1 MKKKIIIVSGEPN
14 SVNSEIIYK
23 SWKKINKNLKRKIFL
38 VSNYNLLKSQFKKLN
53 YSIELQKVNY
63 EDKISSNKLKVIDVN
78 LNFKDP
84 FKISKKSVSKYILNS
99 LNLAHKLAINKD
111 VGGLINCAIDKKS
124 LNKNK
129 IGVTEYL
136 SSKCKVINNS
146 EVMLIFNKKLS
157 ISPLTTHIDIK
168 DIKKKLNSKIIITKI
183 STINKWFYEKFKK
196 KPKFA
201 VLGLNPHNSEFR
213 KESEE
218 KKIIIPAIN
227 KLKKRG
233 MKIAGPFSSDS
244 FFIQNFKNFN
254 IIVGMYHD
262 QILTPYKAIF
272 KFDAINVTLGLKYL
286 RVSPDHGTAV
296 NLIKKNKADS
306 SSLLSCIYF
315 VNKFSK

>member
-233 MKIAGPFSSDS
+233 MKIEGPFSSDS